1 MDFQLPADT
10 LMLRDMLRRFV
21 EKDARPLEMKYF
33 NTGSLEPEERARLR
47 SAIEQMGL
55 WGATVPEKF
64 GGGGLDTV
72 TACVIE
78 EELGSTFVPIEL
90 GEIPPLLFECTGA
103 QVTRYLEPA
112 LTGKR
117 RPVLAAREPKALRPG
132 EWKTRATPEGEGYIL
147 EGEKSL
153 ALMPGPDSFF
163 VVLATAPAGLTAFLV
178 ERDQSG
184 LNVTHNGKVLL
195 ALRGCQVSQASVLG
209 QPGHALA
216 SASEEASRAWI
227 RLGARYVGMVERL
240 RAMAAEHAR
249 DWVSLGGPLAVRPAV
264 QRMLAELSV
273 EVESARWLVYHAA
286 WLADRGEPVRTP
298 AAQVRMATG
307 EMVQR
312 SIDRVT
318 MIFGG
323 PGPSP
328 EILPQRMVRAVVP
341 SEALELALE
350 YARGAVA
357 AEVLAVPRER

>member
-1 MDFQLPADT
+1 MDFELPADT

-55 WGATVPEKF
+55 WGATIPEKL

-78 EELGSTFVPIEL
+78 EELGGTFVPIEL
-90 GEIPPLLFECTGA
+90 GEIPPLLFECTGD
-103 QVTRYLEPA
+103 QVSRYLEPA
-112 LTGKR
+112 LKGR
-117 RPVLAAREPKALRPG
+117 RHPVIAAREPLALRP
-132 EWKTRATPEGEGYIL
+132 EDWKTRATAEGEGYLL
-147 EGEKSL
+147 EGAKTL
-153 ALMPGPDSFF
+153 AAVPAADSFF
-163 VVLATAPAGLTAFLV
+163 IVLAVAPVGLTAFLV
-178 ERDQSG
+178 EQDQAG
-184 LNVTHNGKVLL
+184 LTVTNDGQALL
-195 ALRGCQVSQASVLG
+195 VLRGCQMSQASVLG
-209 QPGHALA
+209 QAGHALA
-216 SASEEASRAWI
+216 SASDEACRAWI

-264 QRMLAELSV
+264 QRMVAELSV
-273 EVESARWLVYHAA
+273 GVESARWLVYHAA
-286 WLADRGEPVRTP
+286 WLADRGEPIRIP
-298 AAQVRMATG
+298 AAQVRVATG
-307 EMVQR
+307 EMIQR
-312 SIDRVT
+312 AIDRVT

-328 EILPQRMVRAVVP
+328 EILPQRMVRAAVP
-341 SEALELALE
+341 PEALELALE